1 MLTAHH
7 IFQKL
12 SPFQIVKDLGLEI
25 EEKDGSYFTTHPL
38 DESHSLLITRS
49 QFVGFPN
56 GPTPGCNPVDF
67 LAMHFG
73 SYFQAIDHI
82 AQRYDHLVALPVG
95 YTWGEVRDQLAE
107 ALKAAREQ
115 FDPSS
120 TVREPIL
127 KTFCE
132 FPRLAPYRAGSISK
146 CSAKFC

>member
-12 SPFQIVKDLGLEI
+12 SPFQIVKDLGLDI
-25 EEKDGSYFTTHPL
+25 EEKDGSYFTTHPQ
-38 DESHSLLITRS
+38 DESRSLLITSS

-56 GPTPGCNPVDF
+56 GPTPGCNALDF

-73 SYFQAIDHI
+73 SYSEAIDHV

-115 FDPSS
+115 FE
-120 TVREPIL
+120 TIL
-127 KTFCE
+127 SLQS
-132 FPRLAPYRAGSISK
+132 P
-146 CSAKFC
+146 